1 MVRHYRL
8 KRVAV
13 IGNHT
18 PRQCGIATFTT
29 DLAEALATARPETDV
44 FVVAMNDRPKGY
56 SYPARV
62 RHTISQHDLGDYG
75 RTADV
80 LNLSGA
86 ELVSLQHE
94 FGIFGGPAGSYIL
107 PLLRELNMPVVT
119 TLHTVLDRPDA
130 AQRRVM
136 DELCSR
142 SERLVVMSRR
152 GADFLRD
159 IYGVAES
166 KITLIHHGIPDAPF
180 VDVSPLKAAFG
191 VADKRVLLTFGLL
204 SQNKGVETVI
214 EALPE
219 IIARHPDVV
228 YIVLGATHPHV
239 LAHEGER
246 YRESLIKLADA
257 LGVGAHVRF
266 DDRFVSL
273 EELIRYI
280 EAADVYI
287 TPYLTREQITS
298 GTLAYAL
305 GMGKAVVS
313 TPYWY
318 AEELLAGDRGVLV
331 PFRDAGA
338 ASAAVNDLFDDDA
351 ARAALQA
358 RAYRF
363 GRTMTWPSVAQ
374 AYWDAFAQTAAQWRA
389 SVTKGDG
396 RGSAAKPPPLDLG
409 HLLTLSDDTGIF
421 QHALFTVPNRHEGYT
436 TDDNAR
442 ALMVAALAEPLLP
455 DQGRV
460 LRDLSGRYLAFLI
473 HAFDAPTG
481 RFRNFMSFERT
492 WLERVGAENAHARAL
507 RALATFLR
515 YSQNKGQRRAAEGL
529 FERAL
534 PALADFS
541 SPRAWALGLMALAE
555 RLEFSRRDAHVQDLG
570 NVLAVRL
577 VARYEASASPD
588 WPWFETLLS
597 YSNAKL
603 PHGLLAFGRVTEDAA
618 LTTVGLET
626 LSWLLEQQRAPEGHA
641 APIGSDRVYQRGDD
655 RPPFD
660 QQPIEAYATV
670 SACLEAY
677 RATGDARWYREAE
690 GTFAWFLGRNDLGLP
705 LYDPTTGGCRDGL
718 HPDRTNENQGAE
730 STLAFMLASLE
741 LQLTERPKPQ
751 LTLSKG

>member
-1 MVRHYRL
+1 M
-8 KRVAV
+8 

-29 DLAEALATARPETDV
+29 DLAEALGAARPDADV
-44 FVVAMNDRPKGY
+44 FVVAMNDRPQGY
-56 SYPARV
+56 AYPKRV
-62 RHTISQHDLGDYG
+62 RHTIAQHDLGDYG
-75 RTADV
+75 RAADV

-119 TLHTVLDRPDA
+119 TLHTVLDRPDT

-159 IYGVAES
+159 VYGVAES

-180 VDVSPLKAAFG
+180 VDASPLKAAFG

-219 IIARHPDVV
+219 IIARHPDVI

-246 YRESLIKLADA
+246 YRESLIKLADER
-257 LGVGAHVRF
+257 GVGAHVRF

-273 EELIRYI
+273 EELIGYI
-280 EAADVYI
+280 GAADIYV

-318 AEELLAGDRGVLV
+318 AEELLADERGVLV

-338 ASAAVNDLFDDDA
+338 VSAAVNELFDDDA

-374 AYWDAFAQTAAQWRA
+374 DYWEVFA
-389 SVTKGDG
+389 G
-396 RGSAAKPPPLDLG
+396 KPLRSG
-409 HLLTLSDDTGIF
+409 
-421 QHALFTVPNRHEGYT
+421 ARPNH
-436 TDDNAR
+436 
-442 ALMVAALAEPLLP
+442 
-455 DQGRV
+455 
-460 LRDLSGRYLAFLI
+460 
-473 HAFDAPTG
+473 
-481 RFRNFMSFERT
+481 
-492 WLERVGAENAHARAL
+492 
-507 RALATFLR
+507 
-515 YSQNKGQRRAAEGL
+515 K
-529 FERAL
+529 
-534 PALADFS
+534 
-541 SPRAWALGLMALAE
+541 
-555 RLEFSRRDAHVQDLG
+555 
-570 NVLAVRL
+570 
-577 VARYEASASPD
+577 
-588 WPWFETLLS
+588 
-597 YSNAKL
+597 
-603 PHGLLAFGRVTEDAA
+603 
-618 LTTVGLET
+618 
-626 LSWLLEQQRAPEGHA
+626 
-641 APIGSDRVYQRGDD
+641 
-655 RPPFD
+655 
-660 QQPIEAYATV
+660 
-670 SACLEAY
+670 
-677 RATGDARWYREAE
+677 
-690 GTFAWFLGRNDLGLP
+690 
-705 LYDPTTGGCRDGL
+705 
-718 HPDRTNENQGAE
+718 
-730 STLAFMLASLE
+730 
-741 LQLTERPKPQ
+741 
-751 LTLSKG
+751 